1 MTSRKRRLLRTLVGG
16 GVALGLLVPT
26 TVAGAVDP
34 AVTPSGLT
42 STDNGDGTY
51 SVPLVNSDVPD
62 ISVIRVPAA
71 ENAEGRDVYYMIS
84 TTMHL
89 SPGAPIMKSY
99 DLVNWE
105 TVNYVYDRL
114 SIGDASS
121 LRNGQNSYGEG
132 QWASS
137 LRYHDGRFYVAFNTN
152 NLGGAYIYS
161 TDDIEDGTWD
171 KVALGR
177 GFHDLSLFFDEA
189 DGGTPYIFHGSGST
203 SAVQLSDDLTTI
215 VAEYPDIFGSKD
227 FPDFPILA
235 SGMHY
240 EGIQVSYLD
249 GYYYMTTITW
259 PAGGNRQVVMF
270 RSPELLGRY
279 TAVGGANTYEV
290 RSGLDSDGFAQGG
303 LVDIASADGGT
314 DWYGMFFRDTYPLGR
329 IPALVPATW
338 QDGWPT
344 FGNNGVVKAGD
355 TFAKPIIL
363 TPAQERRERLR
374 SVVASDDF
382 ANDAEHKAFR
392 DTQWEIPAVPK
403 YEESLLG
410 VELVMNPGFEDDSL
424 VPWSAQFGATIT
436 RDPDTPS
443 SGAASLRV
451 ANRTLNGSAPHQQ
464 LDGKIQAGISYE
476 VSARVR
482 YTDGPDAVR
491 FDVVGDWGAG
501 VKALAGATV
510 TKGAWATIS
519 GTYTVPADADVRS
532 FKLAVETPWAN
543 PQPASS
549 SVEYLLDDVSVVGR
563 SPQTAHA
570 HADEVGYNGSDLDLA
585 WEWNHNPD
593 NRYWS
598 LTEREG
604 WLRLTN
610 GHVVTGEAEYS
621 KAPGRDLT
629 YLEEA
634 RNTLSQRT
642 FGPTASAETRL
653 DVSKMIDGDVAGLAV
668 YGRSFTYAAVKQVG
682 GTRTLGLV
690 TRLQPFDESI
700 DAAAVEAF
708 VPGTTIDLGAD
719 TDVRLK
725 ADADFASSPGQL
737 KVQFSYSL
745 DGRTWQPLGTP
756 QGPIVMDWSLSH
768 FMANRFGLFSYAT
781 EQTGGTVDFDYYY
794 LSDTLDADGGAD
806 RAPLDA
812 VIAEAEGLDEAR
824 YSPESWSAVEK
835 ALATA
840 RATTSPSTQNQVDA
854 PAHALAV
861 ALASLVETDAPDLA
875 FSASATVRTVAG
887 RDTVTVRVVNDEDGP
902 VDVVLATPFGIK
914 TFTGLAPG
922 KSAQQSFATRLVN
935 APAGEATVTVTRT
948 IEGKDVTA
956 SRTLAYGPDGS

>member
-1 MTSRKRRLLRTLVGG
+1 MTQARRRRVHTMVGGIVLVGM
-16 GVALGLLVPT
+16 LVPT
-26 TVAGAVDP
+26 AVAAEE
-34 AVTPSGLT
+34 ASSPSSSLT

-51 SVPLVNSDVPD
+51 GVPLLNSDVPD
-62 ISVIRVPAA
+62 ISVARVPAA

-114 SIGDASS
+114 GIGDAPS

-161 TDDIEDGTWD
+161 TDDIEDGTWE

-240 EGIQVSYLD
+240 EGTQVSYRD

-259 PAGGNRQVVMF
+259 PAGGNRQVVLF
-270 RSPELLGRY
+270 RSKELLGRY
-279 TAVGGANTYEV
+279 TAVDGTNTYEV

-329 IPALVPATW
+329 IPALIPATW
-338 QDGWPT
+338 EDGWPT
-344 FGNNGVVKAGD
+344 FGDDGVVHVGD
-355 TFAKPIIL
+355 TFTKPITL
-363 TPAQERRERLR
+363 TPEQDRVERLK

-382 ANDAEHKAFR
+382 ANDAEHKTFR
-392 DTQWEIPAVPK
+392 DTRWEIPQAPE
-403 YEESLLG
+403 YDESLLG
-410 VELVMNPGFEDDSL
+410 VELVSNPGFEDAG
-424 VPWSAQFGATIT
+424 VEPWGSQFGAIIS
-436 RDPDTPS
+436 RDPSTAS
-443 SGAASLRV
+443 SGTAALRV
-451 ANRTLNGSAPHQQ
+451 SNRTVNGSAPHQQ
-464 LDGKIQAGISYE
+464 LDGKIQAGITYE
-476 VSARVR
+476 ISARVR
-482 YTDGPDAVR
+482 YTEGPDSVR
-491 FDVVGDWGAG
+491 FDVVGDWGTG
-501 VKALAGATV
+501 VKALAGVEAA
-510 TKGAWATIS
+510 KGEWATIA
-519 GTYTVPADADVRS
+519 GAYTIPADADVRS

-543 PQPASS
+543 PQPPSS
-549 SVEYLLDDVSVVGR
+549 SVEYVLDDVSVTGQV
-563 SPQTAHA
+563 PQLEHV
-570 HADEVGYNGSDLDLA
+570 HADEVAYNGSDLDLA

-642 FGPTASAETRL
+642 FGPTGSAETRL
-653 DVSKMIDGDVAGLAV
+653 DVSGMLDGDVAGLAV
-668 YGRSFTYAAVKQVG
+668 YGRSFTYAGIKQVDD
-682 GTRTLGLV
+682 TRTLGLV

-700 DAAAVEAF
+700 DAAAVESF
-708 VPGTTIDLGAD
+708 VPGTTIDLGSR

-725 ADADFASSPGQL
+725 ADTDFSSAPEQL
-737 KVQFSYSL
+737 WVQFSYSL
-745 DGRTWQPLGTP
+745 DGRTWQPLGPP

-794 LSDTLDADGGAD
+794 LSDVLDAEEGADRRTLDAAID
-806 RAPLDA
+806 
-812 VIAEAEGLDEAR
+812 EAQGLDEQR
-824 YSPESWSAVEK
+824 YTPESWTVVEK
-835 ALATA
+835 ALGWAL
-840 RATTSPSTQNQVDA
+840 ATTSPSTQNQVDA
-854 PAHALAV
+854 PAHALSV
-861 ALASLVETDAPDLA
+861 SLASLVRRDASEVA
-875 FSASATVRTVAG
+875 FTAEAVVRPVAG
-887 RDTVTVRVVNDEDGP
+887 KDVVTVRVINGEDAP
-902 VDVVLATPFGIK
+902 VDVTVATPYGTK
-914 TFTGLAPG
+914 TFASVSPG
-922 KSAQQSFATRLVN
+922 KSAQQSFATRLAAV
-935 APAGEATVTVTRT
+935 PAGVATVTVTRIVDEET
-948 IEGKDVTA
+948 T
-956 SRTLAYGPDGS
+956 SRAIAFGPTGS